1 MELFICKLNERVEKR
16 IINQIIVSAE
26 LEGISDVTADEVRK
40 ALNNALLPLE
50 GVTTI
55 MIDNTIED
63 IIITDGDNI
72 IKSFTKEEFMEL
84 FEDEIIQT
92 IEWIRSRRNTQRI
105 KVDYRYDPNRWTQLL
120 LINKDTLDRI
130 INDIASTA
138 NVDHDIVLFAL
149 LNELLNDNIDGTIEP
164 SEPIDDI
171 RIVNGH
177 QDRTFK
183 YYTEF
188 SFMVEYKDRV
198 LRAIMN
204 E

>member
-26 LEGISDVTADEVRK
+26 LEGISEVTADEVRK
-40 ALNNALLPLE
+40 AINNALLPSE
-50 GVTTI
+50 GVSTI
-55 MIDNTIED
+55 MIDNSIED

-84 FEDEIIQT
+84 FEDEIVQT
-92 IEWIRSRRNTQRI
+92 IEWIRSIRNNRRV
-105 KVDYRYDPNRWTQLL
+105 KVDYRYDPNRWIQLL
-120 LINKDTLDRI
+120 LINEDTMDRI

-138 NVDHDIVLFAL
+138 NADHDTVLFAL

-198 LRAIMN
+198 LRAIAN

>member
-84 FEDEIIQT
+84 FEDDIIQT
-92 IEWIRSRRNTQRI
+92 IEWIRSRRNNQRI

>member
-1 MELFICKLNERVEKR
+1 MELFICKLIERVEER

-26 LEGISDVTADEVRK
+26 LEGISDVTTDEVRK
-40 ALNNALLPLE
+40 AINNALLPLE

-84 FEDEIIQT
+84 FEDEIVQT
-92 IEWIRSRRNTQRI
+92 IEWIRSSRNNRRI

-130 INDIASTA
+130 IDDIASTA
-138 NVDHDIVLFAL
+138 NVDHDTVLYTL